1 MQKNK
6 YNAARDYF
14 QKLQSLAQQ
23 LEHQKYYEKAIFM
36 EGYCDYQEGNYVN
49 AYKNFTKLRKTSL
62 NYISKFQYCMLLGKV
77 LADVGYHN
85 DAIKSLEKAL
95 EISESAEASPEIK
108 KKRAEIY
115 LDLGHISYEM
125 VYQIIKSGNMDKNSS
140 KLYLI
145 NSIKYFK
152 ETIKIWKTLDNYSGL
167 IDVYQLI
174 ASNCEILGEME
185 KAIKYYEKALEF
197 AELSN
202 DLGNRFKILEKVI
215 QMYAEL
221 NLHEQIVKKIDVILH
236 NIAPIAYLDLFTV
249 AGFHRQ
255 LGESFIELRRN
266 NEALSELLVALNLY
280 NKFPNPVP
288 ELLIVFNKIIEIY
301 EQKENLERIQYYRNK
316 LNKVKKELE
325 EASKREKIKY
335 NPLEVVEEF
344 WIFTNEGV
352 AIFSYTPK
360 TNTTPHLLSGF
371 LIAMDNLGS
380 ELKVDQI
387 KTIKIGFEYFAY
399 YKEKEHPIFIVG
411 RANVKFQLDIIEKII
426 KTIYMRFWTTY
437 KKFW

>member
-1 MQKNK
+1 M
-6 YNAARDYF
+6 AV
-14 QKLQSLAQQ
+14 LLAPP
-23 LEHQKYYEKAIFM
+23 I
-36 EGYCDYQEGNYVN
+36 
-49 AYKNFTKLRKTSL
+49 
-62 NYISKFQYCMLLGKV
+62 LLYRV
-77 LADVGYHN
+77 RNPIA
-85 DAIKSLEKAL
+85 
-95 EISESAEASPEIK
+95 EIS
-108 KKRAEIY
+108 
-115 LDLGHISYEM
+115 
-125 VYQIIKSGNMDKNSS
+125 
-140 KLYLI
+140 
-145 NSIKYFK
+145 
-152 ETIKIWKTLDNYSGL
+152 
-167 IDVYQLI
+167 
-174 ASNCEILGEME
+174 
-185 KAIKYYEKALEF
+185 
-197 AELSN
+197 
-202 DLGNRFKILEKVI
+202 
-215 QMYAEL
+215 
-221 NLHEQIVKKIDVILH
+221 QIVKKIDVILH

-249 AGFHRQ
+249 AGFHKQ

-316 LNKVKKELE
+316 VKKELE

-335 NPLEVVEEF
+335 NPLEVVKEF

-437 KKFW
+437 KKFLENFDGDTSKFDPFINNLKDLDID